1 MDDIDIRNIDYALIE
16 KRASELRAQA
26 LKDGLKRLGMSFRR
40 MAARLKGEIAP
51 AAGRRMAG

>member
-1 MDDIDIRNIDYALIE
+1 MDDIDLRNIDYALIE
-16 KRASELRAQA
+16 RHASELRAQA

-40 MAARLKGEIAP
+40 LAARLKGGIPP

>member
-26 LKDGLKRLGMSFRR
+26 LKDGLRRLGMRFRS
-40 MAARLKGEIAP
+40 MAARLKGGIAP
-51 AAGRRMAG
+51 VAGRRMVG